1 MTKYTFEFQSE
12 NIQKN
17 IRRLTNQLWKLIPM
31 RENEENWL
39 NQLETVIIEIVGLKE
54 IFLLTPSFLVL
65 LSKLEGLKAIEDLDF
80 SLYRKTVFECIT
92 LLREIR

>member
-1 MTKYTFEFQSE
+1 
-12 NIQKN
+12 
-17 IRRLTNQLWKLIPM
+17 M